1 MASLSQKLLHC
12 AQHDDVG
19 ELKVTLDRE
28 LKPGRVATEFLKT
41 ISYEK
46 SGDTIVHVAA
56 RYGSMNTL
64 RCVHIF
70 SGVSLFFF
78 VVTFYSVSCS
88 VSKAPTLTLLPA
100 SC

>member
-70 SGVSLFFF
+70 SGVSLF
-78 VVTFYSVSCS
+78 SSS
-88 VSKAPTLTLLPA
+88 
-100 SC
+100 